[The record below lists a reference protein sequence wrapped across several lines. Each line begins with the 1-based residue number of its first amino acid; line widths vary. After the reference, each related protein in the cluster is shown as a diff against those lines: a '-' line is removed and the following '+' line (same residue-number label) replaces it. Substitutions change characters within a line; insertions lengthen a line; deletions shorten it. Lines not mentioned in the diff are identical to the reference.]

1 MPIDSAAPA
10 APGGGNWGIDPVSL
24 AAELIRRPSVT
35 PKDEG
40 ALEVVAS
47 RLERLGF
54 ACHRLTFADP
64 GPNGE
69 KSEPIANLYARWGG
83 GRPNLCFA
91 GHTDVVPAGA
101 AEAWSFDPFAASLR
115 DGALCGRG
123 AVDMKGAIAAFIA
136 AAERFLATRGADFA
150 GSISLL
156 ITGDEEGVAV
166 NGTRKVLDWL
176 RARGEILD
184 ACVVG
189 EPTSATALGD
199 MIKIGRRGSMTGRL
213 TVNGVQGH
221 VAYPH
226 LADNAAHRL
235 VDLLHALTAAP
246 LDGGT
251 EHFQASG
258 LQVTTIDIGNPVTN
272 VIPGVARATF
282 NIRFNDLWSS
292 DKLKAWVGERL
303 AAAGGPYQLAWEV
316 SGESFLVPPGVV
328 SDCLTAAIGS
338 VTGRTPELS
347 TTGGTS
353 DARFIHACCPV
364 AEFGLVGQTM
374 HKADERVEIADI
386 AGLTAIYEAFLD
398 RFFAAAGEP
407 PPSRTE
413 TTA

>member
-1 MPIDSAAPA
+1 VSETAPA
-10 APGGGNWGIDPVSL
+10 AAVRGNWAIDAVDL

-40 ALEVVAS
+40 ALDIVAS

-54 ACHRLTFADP
+54 TCHRLVFEEP

-69 KSEPIANLYARWGG
+69 PTAPIANLYARLGT

-91 GHTDVVPAGA
+91 GHTDVVPPGPAD
-101 AEAWSFDPFAASLR
+101 AWSFDPFAADVA
-115 DGALCGRG
+115 DGVLCGRG

-136 AAERFLATRGADFA
+136 AAERFIAARGGDFA

-166 NGTRKVLDWL
+166 NGTKKVLDWL

-189 EPTSATALGD
+189 EPTSAAALGD

-213 TVNGVQGH
+213 TALGVQGH

-226 LADNAAHRL
+226 LVDNAAHRL
-235 VDLLHALTAAP
+235 VALLSALTAAT
-246 LDGGT
+246 LDAGT
-251 EHFQASG
+251 EHFQPSS
-258 LQVTTIDIGNPVTN
+258 LQVTTIDIGNPATN
-272 VIPGVARATF
+272 VVPGEARATF
-282 NIRFNDLWSS
+282 NIRFNDQWTS
-292 DKLKAWVGERL
+292 DTLKAWVGEKL
-303 AAAGGPYQLAWEV
+303 AAVGGRHQLAWEV
-316 SGESFLVPPGVV
+316 SGESFLVPPGPV
-328 SDCLTAAIGS
+328 SDALGAAIGA

-353 DARFIHACCPV
+353 DARFIHAYCPV

-386 AGLTAIYEAFLD
+386 TQLTAIYETFLD
-398 RFFAAAGEP
+398 RFFDRA
-407 PPSRTE
+407 
-413 TTA
+413 

>member
-1 MPIDSAAPA
+1 VSEVAPA
-10 APGGGNWGIDPVSL
+10 APTRGNWAIDPVDL

-40 ALEVVAS
+40 ALDIVAS

-54 ACHRLTFADP
+54 VCHRLVFDDP

-69 KSEPIANLYARWGG
+69 PTAPIANLYARRGT

-91 GHTDVVPAGA
+91 GHTDVVPPGPS
-101 AEAWSFDPFAASLR
+101 EAWSFDPFAASLSE
-115 DGALCGRG
+115 GALCGRG

-136 AAERFLATRGADFA
+136 AAERFLAGRGEAFA

-166 NGTRKVLDWL
+166 NGTKKVLEWL

-189 EPTSATALGD
+189 EPTSAAALGD

-213 TVNGVQGH
+213 TVTGVQGH

-226 LADNAAHRL
+226 LTDNAAHRL
-235 VDLLHALTAAP
+235 IALLQTLVLSP
-246 LDGGT
+246 LDPGT
-251 EHFQASG
+251 EHFQPSS
-258 LQVTTIDIGNPVTN
+258 LQVTTIDIGNPATN
-272 VIPGVARATF
+272 VVPGQARATF
-282 NIRFNDLWSS
+282 NIRFNDQWTSES
-292 DKLKAWVGERL
+292 LKSWVADRL
-303 AAAGGPYQLAWEV
+303 AAVGGKYQLAWEV
-316 SGESFLVPPGVV
+316 SGESFLVPPGPV
-328 SDCLTAAIGS
+328 SDCLSAAIGA
-338 VTGRTPELS
+338 VTGRSPELS

-353 DARFIHACCPV
+353 DARFIHAHCPV
-364 AEFGLVGQTM
+364 AEFGLVNLTM

-386 AGLTAIYEAFLD
+386 AQLTAIYEGFLE
-398 RFFAAAGEP
+398 RFFEAA
-407 PPSRTE
+407 
-413 TTA
+413 